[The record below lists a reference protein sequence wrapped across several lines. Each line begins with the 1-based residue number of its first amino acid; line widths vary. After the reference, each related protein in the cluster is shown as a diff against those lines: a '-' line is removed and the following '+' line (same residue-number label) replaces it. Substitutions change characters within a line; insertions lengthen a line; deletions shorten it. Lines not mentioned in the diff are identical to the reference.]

1 MSLCAN
7 GLVSYVNPD
16 CEVNYA
22 GGIRDIII
30 FQTELPADPSNES
43 DVQALLD
50 SGDAVK
56 LSAIKVGIPEPSPI
70 TSPSM
75 RSCSPEVTVN
85 YDRTITIID
94 ANVEP
99 GNVDFYNSLN
109 NSTGFEAEGVL
120 LAECDADRCT
130 FIDKPINFTGGRIV
144 PDDNNDQPQHFSY
157 TGKWKAKGDSAIVD
171 TPPNIF
177 D

>member
-22 GGIRDIII
+22 GGIRDMVI
-30 FQTELPADPSNES
+30 FQTTLPADPSSGVEI
-43 DVQALLD
+43 QALLD

-109 NSTGFEAEGVL
+109 NSTGFEAAGVL
-120 LAECDADRCT
+120 LYQCDAERCS
-130 FIDKPINFTGGRIV
+130 FVDKPINFTGGLIV

-157 TGKWKAKGDSAIVD
+157 TGKFKAKGDAAIV
-171 TPPNIF
+171 TAPANIF